1 MNKALHLSAILLLAA
16 TLASAAQESHPAKQK
31 DVSVSIINHS
41 DADSTDVARKFRE
54 NAPVAFNIP
63 NAPRFAIVGKNRSF
77 YLGIGGQVKG
87 TLSYDFGTPIDN
99 ANEFA
104 TSSIP
109 MNPAPGNGG
118 KIQFSA
124 MQSGL
129 FVNMV
134 ALPDNP
140 NSVGAY
146 INFNLVNGNYGFN
159 IVYAYLKYRGFTVG
173 YDYSLFSDM
182 AAVPPTIDY
191 EGPCGLTA
199 IPNGVLDYRHTFGK
213 HFGVG
218 IGLEMPIASYTDS
231 RFTTTVSQR
240 VPDIPAYLQYSF
252 SDNSRIRLS
261 AILRNMTYRDLTF
274 DRNRN
279 AVGYGFK
286 LSGTMQLLPNLTAYY
301 QAAYGKGITSYFQ
314 DLFDGGL
321 DMVPDAS
328 CEGKLSTVKS
338 WGGYIGLQYNFSPK
352 WYASGTFS
360 YLRNYAPRYS
370 DSDTPWSSQ
379 YKYARYAVCNLF
391 YNINSM
397 LSWGLEYIWG
407 SRTDMSGLTR
417 HDNRLQ
423 TMFQVSF

>member
-1 MNKALHLSAILLLAA
+1 MNNTLSISAFLLLASA
-16 TLASAAQESHPAKQK
+16 FSIAAQDSHPAKK

-41 DADSTDVARKFRE
+41 DADSTDVSRKFRE

-77 YLGIGGQVKG
+77 YLGIGGQVKS
-87 TLSYDFGTPIDN
+87 TVSYDFGSPINN

-104 TSSIP
+104 TSAIP
-109 MNPAPGNGG
+109 MNPAPGNGA

-140 NSVGAY
+140 NSIGAY

-159 IVYAYLKYRGFTVG
+159 LVYAYLKYRGFTVG

-199 IPNGVLDYRHTFGK
+199 IPNGVLDYRHNFGK
-213 HFGVG
+213 HFSAG

-231 RFTTTVSQR
+231 KLTSTVSQR

-252 SDNSRIRLS
+252 TGNSRIRFS
-261 AILRNMTYRDLTF
+261 AILRNMTYRDLSTN
-274 DRNRN
+274 RNRN
-279 AVGYGFK
+279 TVGYGFK
-286 LSGTMQLLPNLTAYY
+286 LSGTMEFIPNLITYY

-314 DLFDGGL
+314 DLYDGGL
-321 DMVPDAS
+321 DMVPEAGSDGRLTA
-328 CEGKLSTVKS
+328 VKS
-338 WGGYIGLQYNFSPK
+338 WGGYLGMQYNFTPK
-352 WYASGTFS
+352 LYASATFS
-360 YLRNYAPRYS
+360 YLRNYAPRYTES
-370 DSDTPWSSQ
+370 STPWADQ

-391 YNINSM
+391 YNISSM
-397 LSWGLEYIWG
+397 LSCGLEYIWG

-417 HDNRLQ
+417 HDNRIQ
-423 TMFQVSF
+423 TMLQVSF